1 MTGGEDVERE
11 FEHRLTETEER
22 SKSNTHRLD
31 DLERRQ
37 TDLEKLVATVA
48 VMAERVKNVEGKVDG
63 ISADVKT
70 LKGKPAKQW
79 EQLTGQIVTLIV
91 AALVG
96 FVLAKLGI

>member
-1 MTGGEDVERE
+1 MERE

-22 SKSNTHRLD
+22 SKSNTHRLEEI
-31 DLERRQ
+31 ERRQ
-37 TDLEKLVATVA
+37 TNLEKLVSTVA
-48 VMAERVKNVEGKVDG
+48 VMAERVTNVEGKVDE
-63 ISADVKT
+63 IKADVKT

-96 FVLAKLGI
+96 FILAKIGL